1 MATTTFVPVET
12 YLRMESE
19 PDCEYVDGQIEE
31 RPAAEFDHSSWQ
43 GALLAFFSER
53 RVDWQVRAL
62 PSLRTRVSPTR
73 IRVPDVVVLSRSAPI
88 EQIIVTPPLAVF
100 EILSP
105 ENRMAAMMEKF
116 ADYERMGIAGIW
128 IIDPRKSIAEAA
140 GYGYQ
145 SGKLETTAAFGLP
158 SLGVTF
164 TMEEIAAL
172 ID

>member
-105 ENRMAAMMEKF
+105 EKRMAAMMEKF

-128 IIDPRKSIAEAA
+128 IIDPRKSIAEAV

-164 TMEEIAAL
+164 TMDEIAAL

>member
-1 MATTTFVPVET
+1 MVTTTFVPVEA

-31 RPAAEFDHSSWQ
+31 RPMHEYDHSTWQ
-43 GALLAFFSER
+43 DALSAFFRSHGVE
-53 RVDWQVRAL
+53 WNVRAR
-62 PSLRTRVSPTR
+62 PELRVRVSPTR
-73 IRVPDVVVLSRSAPI
+73 FRVPDLSVLSRSAPT

-128 IIDPRKSIAEAA
+128 IIDPRKSVEEAI
-140 GYGYQ
+140 GYSYQ
-145 SGKLETTAAFGLP
+145 SGTLETVTTFGLP
-158 SLGVTF
+158 SLGITF
-164 TMEEIAAL
+164 TMQEIAAF